1 MQILVAL
8 LSTAVNS
15 ALFVYIAYTVVFGT
29 GEVGDYSLF
38 SGALGSIAGY
48 ITTLMTYCA
57 ITGKS
62 AVGQTYDFAETT
74 WRSFS
79 EFKNKYYTY
88 NGATTNYPEIF
99 KSESDMKGLQTLI
112 DQYLEEKAYR
122 EYQFK

>member
-1 MQILVAL
+1 MKQYDNVTIFDHVLIRHKIAILRDERTSMKEFRELV
-8 LSTAVNS
+8 
-15 ALFVYIAYTVVFGT
+15 
-29 GEVGDYSLF
+29 EE
-38 SGALGSIAGY
+38 

-74 WRSFS
+74 WRTFS
-79 EFKNKYYTY
+79 QFKSKYYTY

-99 KSESDMKGLQTLI
+99 KSESDMKGLQMLI